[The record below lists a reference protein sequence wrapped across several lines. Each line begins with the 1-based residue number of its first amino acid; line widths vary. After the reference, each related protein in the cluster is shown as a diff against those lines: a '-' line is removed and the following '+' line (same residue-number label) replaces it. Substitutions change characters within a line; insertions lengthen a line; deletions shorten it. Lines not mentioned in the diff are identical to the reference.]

1 MRCNAASRRASVSAS
16 ERRSRGSSLAMDQ
29 DNKAEAATE
38 QMFAA
43 VGRAITQWSFAE
55 HALCN
60 IFIACSAAS
69 SSRIAQDDDDDGS
82 TSWIDHQVPT
92 AVFHSVENFRGK
104 LKLID
109 AALLARVPDYEPW
122 GIELRED
129 WARLREKARK
139 LSLKRN
145 RLAHWTVIPAVADET
160 FYDAKLMPPY
170 GSPGWWE
177 ETAFRPAGNSLTR
190 SQVEHLEYAYYLLEI
205 RLRGFWRKLAQSREL
220 SDKYDQ
226 LTVRLVR
233 SHDRLNPNRG
243 ERIRRDLASPEE

>member
-1 MRCNAASRRASVSAS
+1 MTCRAASRRATVSAS
-16 ERRSRGSSLAMDQ
+16 ERVSEGFCAFMD
-29 DNKAEAATE
+29 DDDKASAATE

-60 IFIACSAAS
+60 IFIACSSAS
-69 SSRIAQDDDDDGS
+69 SSRIGQGEDEGF

-104 LKLID
+104 LNLID
-109 AALLARVPDYEPW
+109 AALLARIPDYEPW
-122 GIELRED
+122 GSELRED
-129 WARLREKARK
+129 WAKLREKARK

-145 RLAHWTVIPAVADET
+145 RLAHWTVIPAFADEQ
-160 FYDAKLMPPY
+160 FFDAKLMPPY
-170 GSPGWWE
+170 GSPGWWR
-177 ETAFRPAGNSLTR
+177 ETAFRPAGNALTR
-190 SQVEHLEYAYYLLEI
+190 SEVQHLEQAYCLLEE
-205 RLRGFWRKLAQSREL
+205 RLRRFWSKLAQCQGL

-233 SHDRLNPNRG
+233 SHDRLNPNRA
-243 ERIRRDLASPEE
+243 ERIRRDLSSPEEP